1 MYNLVKSPNNQSDNL
16 SKRVIDANGK
26 FKEIRQRQE
35 EEARF
40 KPGIPMEHIDDENE
54 FSEEASFSD
63 DALFEDRGDMPYEEG
78 AMSDGDD
85 VPEEYMDDEIAQMPD
100 AKEAE
105 GIANEFTPGL
115 NPEYI
120 SYDALA
126 EPQFD
131 EQALY
136 EEPVMSDEEILES
149 VQERAMRFIEE
160 ARDRAKR
167 DSDELYEKA
176 YESAIMDARAAA
188 KEEYDRL
195 MAEIDEKRSA
205 LSEEYEAKV
214 TELENE
220 FMPTLL
226 SVFDEVLSVSIE
238 DYRDIINELI
248 KRTLLTIDSPRQM
261 TIKVS
266 TGNYEAVNDALPQIE
281 SLVGRTALIEILKE
295 ESYDDRMCTIETERG
310 IFDCGFD
317 TELRNLKKRVF
328 LLSKS

>member
-16 SKRVIDANGK
+16 SKRIIDANEK

-40 KPGIPMEHIDDENE
+40 KPGIHTERIDEPGE
-54 FSEEASFSD
+54 FSEEAGFSD
-63 DALFEDRGDMPYEEG
+63 DALFEDRGDASYEGEDMP
-78 AMSDGDD
+78 DGDMQ
-85 VPEEYMDDEIAQMPD
+85 EEYMDDETAPESNME
-100 AKEAE
+100 EAT

-115 NPEYI
+115 DPEYVNENM
-120 SYDALA
+120 SDQS
-126 EPQFD
+126 QFGG
-131 EQALY
+131 QAFY
-136 EEPVMSDEEILES
+136 EEPIMSDEEILES
-149 VQERAMRFIEE
+149 VQQRAMQFIEE
-160 ARDRAKR
+160 ARERAKR

-188 KEEYDRL
+188 KEEYDR
-195 MAEIDEKRSA
+195 MMDDITKRQNA

-220 FMPTLL
+220 FVPTLL

-248 KRTLLTIDSPRQM
+248 KRTLLAIDSPRQM

-295 ESYDDRMCTIETERG
+295 ESYDDKMCTIETERG

-317 TELRNLKKRVF
+317 TELRNLKKRIF